1 MLTARVKTYPSPRM
15 RLLLRL
21 LGGLGALLLLAVGIA
36 AGRTLG
42 LKAPATVTGAAIT
55 VDAPSP
61 DMVAAHLGQAIRIGT
76 VSWSDT
82 LPPNVAALDS
92 LRQWMER
99 TYPRVHATLKREK
112 VEESWLYTWEGT
124 ETRQPPVLLMAHM
137 DVVPVEKGSE
147 ASWTHPP
154 FSGVIADGFVW
165 GRGALDDKLNVV
177 AELEAIETLLAKGV
191 RPKRTIYLE
200 FGHNEEVL
208 GSGAVAIAKLL
219 QSRGVRLAMVIDE
232 GGALADSV
240 FPGMAR
246 PAALVG
252 IAEKGYQSIA
262 LTVQGTGGH
271 SSQPP
276 DETAA
281 GVLAAAVTR
290 VQAAQLPTRFTAAT
304 EAMLDGLA
312 PHVGF
317 GLRLFMSNRW
327 LFGPVLT
334 AQLLK
339 QPAGAAM
346 LRTTTAPTMLSG
358 SPKDNVLPLTARAV
372 INFRILPGETRESV
386 KQHVIDAIGDARVE
400 VSFTGIGSDPSPVS
414 DVRSAEFD
422 ALSRTIREIT
432 PDAVV
437 IPYLVIGGTD
447 SRHFSGLSQNVFR
460 YSPAH
465 ITSSD
470 LKRVHGTNERVA
482 VKDLGD
488 LVKFYSRLVQN
499 VAINTR

>member
-1 MLTARVKTYPSPRM
+1 M
-15 RLLLRL
+15 RTLLRV
-21 LGGLGALLLLAVGIA
+21 LGGLAALLVVLVGVAVGRA
-36 AGRTLG
+36 LG
-42 LKAPATVTGAAIT
+42 LKTPAPVTAPAIAIEAPPADTVAQHLAAA
-55 VDAPSP
+55 V
-61 DMVAAHLGQAIRIGT
+61 RIGT

-92 LRQWMER
+92 MRQWMER

-124 ETRQPPVLLMAHM
+124 ETRQQPILLMAHM

-147 ASWTHPP
+147 SSWTHPP
-154 FSGVIADGFVW
+154 FSGDIADGYVW
-165 GRGALDDKLNVV
+165 GRGTLDDKVNVV
-177 AELEAIETLLAKGV
+177 TELEAIEALIAKGV

-208 GSGAVAIAKLL
+208 GSGAIAIAKVLAD
-219 QSRGVRLAMVIDE
+219 RGVRLAMVIDE
-232 GGALADSV
+232 GGALADSA
-240 FPGMAR
+240 FPGLAR

-252 IAEKGYQSIA
+252 IAEKGYQSIE
-262 LTVQGTGGH
+262 LTVKGTGGH

-281 GVLAAAVTR
+281 GVLATAVSR
-290 VQAAQLPTRFTAAT
+290 VQAAQLPTRFTGAT
-304 EAMLDGLA
+304 EAMLDGVA
-312 PHVGF
+312 PYLGF
-317 GLRLFMSNRW
+317 GLKTVMYNRW

-339 QPAGAAM
+339 VPATAAM

-372 INFRILPGETRESV
+372 INFRILPGETRETV
-386 KQHVIDAIGDARVE
+386 KQHVIDAVHDPRVE
-400 VSFTGIGSDPSPVS
+400 VAFTGRGSDPSPVS
-414 DVRSAEFD
+414 DVRSVEFE
-422 ALSRTIREIT
+422 ALSHTIREIT

-447 SRHFSGLSQNVFR
+447 SRHFSAISQNVFR
-460 YSPAH
+460 YSPTH
-465 ITSSD
+465 IAASD
-470 LKRVHGTNERVA
+470 LKRAHGTNERVA
-482 VKDLGD
+482 VRDLGD

-499 VAINTR
+499 LAINTR